1 MRSYLVAAVD
11 ILQWLEEDAETPEH
25 ERTRRDRRIGRRL
38 DLASGQPRFRRVLA
52 WWGAIGSRTADEGDT
67 KRFGPRL
74 AALLNL
80 ASGMLAL
87 FGFFAGIGIAGVAF
101 GYHGDHPVNL
111 FALIGVL
118 VGIPFVL
125 LILSL
130 LLFMVRALLPA
141 SLVDAMAVLNP
152 GRWAGGW
159 LERHVPVGFFDSVS
173 HRASHRSFAR
183 WQLLAF
189 SQLSAIGYF
198 IGVFVV
204 ALALVVFTDLA
215 FGWSTTLMV
224 DSADVGE
231 GLRWLAL
238 PWSGWLP
245 AAVPD
250 AELVEASRFYRLEAS
265 TRSGSQAALLGRW
278 WPFVLMTILVYGLVP
293 RLLLLRFANWR
304 AGRSV
309 RILLEEG
316 PEITA
321 LLDRMST
328 PTVDFEGSVE
338 SAPPKPADET
348 PGVSGLDID
357 RQTAIVVW
365 NQAMTNDQLTA
376 WLSARSSIFVTSV
389 YAAEWQSADEQKAGL
404 RRIDKTSHRLL
415 ILTKGWEPPLLA
427 FSDFLALTREEL
439 GKEIVIV
446 IVPLDTTT
454 RHVRQ
459 QDRDVW
465 ARALARRPDPKLY
478 VVGPIE

>member
-1 MRSYLVAAVD
+1 MRSNLVAAVD
-11 ILQWLEEDAETPEH
+11 ILQWLEEDARTPEQ
-25 ERTRRDRRIGRRL
+25 ERIRRDRQIGRQL
-38 DLASGQPRFRRVLA
+38 DLAPGQPRFRRVLA
-52 WWGAIGSRTADEGDT
+52 WWDEIGTRTTAESKT
-67 KRFGPRL
+67 TRFGHRL
-74 AALLNL
+74 ATLLNL

-87 FGFFAGIGIAGVAF
+87 FGFFVGIGIAGIAF

-125 LILSL
+125 LIVSL
-130 LLFMVRALLPA
+130 LLLRGRALLPV

-152 GRWAGGW
+152 GRWVGSW

-173 HRASHRSFAR
+173 RRASHRSFAR

-204 ALALVVFTDLA
+204 AIALVVFTDLA
-215 FGWSTTLMV
+215 FGWSTTLLV
-224 DSADVGE
+224 DSADVGN
-231 GLRWLAL
+231 GLRLLAL

-245 AAVPD
+245 VAVPD
-250 AELVEASRFYRLEAS
+250 TELVEASRFYRLETSA
-265 TRSGSQAALLGRW
+265 RSGSQAALLGLW

-293 RLLLLRFANWR
+293 RLLLFRIANWR
-304 AGRSV
+304 TGRSI
-309 RILLEEG
+309 RTLLEEG

-321 LLDRMST
+321 LLDRLCT
-328 PTVDFEGSVE
+328 PTVDFEGAVE
-338 SAPPKPADET
+338 REQPEPSAET

-357 RQTAIVVW
+357 PQTAVVVW
-365 NQAMTNDQLTA
+365 NQAMTNDQLSA
-376 WLSARSSIFVTSV
+376 WLSARSSISV
-389 YAAEWQSADEQKAGL
+389 APVRASEWQSAEEQRAGL
-404 RRIDKTSHRLL
+404 SQIDETSRRLL

-427 FSDFLALTREEL
+427 FCDFLALTREEL
-439 GKEIVIV
+439 GGEIVIV

-454 RHVRQ
+454 RCVRQ

-465 ARALARRPDPKLY
+465 ARALARQGDPKLY
-478 VVGPIE
+478 VVGPIG